1 MSKPRT
7 EIQKMRRAY
16 IDQCHKDGKKPL
28 PVDKWYANLGDFKKE
43 KEVKKAVK
51 APAKK
56 VVKKGVKK
64 DVKKPSVKGRVVYIR
79 RGDEV
84 HFDDYTADEL
94 ADFAKGVIS
103 LALSAFTNGH

>member
-1 MSKPRT
+1 MSNKPRT
-7 EIQKMRRAY
+7 EAQKKRRAY
-16 IDQCHKDGKKPL
+16 VEKCHKEGKKPL
-28 PVDKWYANLGDFKKE
+28 PMDKWLDKFGDSEKE
-43 KEVKKAVK
+43 KEAKKAVK

-56 VVKKGVKK
+56 GVKK
-64 DVKKPSVKGRVVYIR
+64 DAKKPSVKGRVVYIR

-103 LALSAFTNGH
+103 LALSAFTHGH